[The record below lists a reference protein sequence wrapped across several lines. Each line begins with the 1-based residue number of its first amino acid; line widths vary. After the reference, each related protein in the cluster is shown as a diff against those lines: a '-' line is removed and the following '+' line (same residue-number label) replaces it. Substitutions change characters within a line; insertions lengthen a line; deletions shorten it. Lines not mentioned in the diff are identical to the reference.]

1 VPLTVRIAA
10 VLAVLASARSA
21 YADDARTAAPDP
33 AMSAAM
39 DRYFRGELREAAS
52 FLGVGIGTAFIG
64 SALATRR
71 DDFGIGAASAILPIS
86 AIEIGAGLV
95 LLVRTEGQLAGLQA
109 LHAKDPAAYRAEE
122 LPRME
127 RVNFWFDV
135 YKGIEIGFI
144 ALGTASIVF
153 GAVDDRDGFVGAGIG
168 LASQAS
174 AMLTFD
180 LIAEQRA
187 DDYTAKID
195 ALTPSVR
202 PVIGPTGIG
211 LAGRF

>member
-1 VPLTVRIAA
+1 LLRIATL
-10 VLAVLASARSA
+10 LAVVAATRSA
-21 YADDARTAAPDP
+21 NANDAPVASPDP

-86 AIEIGAGLV
+86 AIQIGAGLV
-95 LLVRTEGQLAGLQA
+95 LLVRTEGQLADLQA
-109 LHAKDPAAYRAEE
+109 LHAKDPAAYRAQE

-127 RVNFWFDV
+127 RVSFWFDV

-144 ALGTASIVF
+144 GLGAASIVF
-153 GAVDDRDGFVGAGIG
+153 GAVDDRPGFVGAGVG

-187 DDYTAKID
+187 DDYTAKIE
-195 ALTPSVR
+195 ALTLSVR
-202 PVIGPTGIG
+202 PVVGPTGVG
-211 LAGRF
+211 LVGTF

>member
-1 VPLTVRIAA
+1 MPSLLRISA
-10 VLAVLASARSA
+10 VLAVLAATRSA
-21 YADDARTAAPDP
+21 SADAPVASPDA

-52 FLGVGIGTAFIG
+52 FLGVGVGTAFIG

-86 AIEIGAGLV
+86 AIQIGAGLV
-95 LLVRTEGQLAGLQA
+95 LIVRTEGQLADLQA
-109 LHAKDPAAYRAEE
+109 LHAKDPAAYRAQE

-144 ALGTASIVF
+144 GLGAASIVF
-153 GAVDDRDGFVGAGIG
+153 GAVDDRPGFVGSGVG

-187 DDYTAKID
+187 DDYTTRIE
-195 ALTPSVR
+195 ALTPSIR
-202 PVIGPTGIG
+202 PVVGPTGVG
-211 LAGRF
+211 LVGAF